1 MPQDANCPKC
11 KHVFPVTEA
20 RHPFTVACPRC
31 EGDLTVEF
39 KKPAT
44 PPEPGEPHYELL
56 VKPGA
61 LPGTSG
67 PPPVPK
73 RKSDDDDTRG
83 GGSMMVVLLSG
94 GLGLLFVLLGLGVT
108 GWYLFTQVDTS
119 SGYVN
124 RNNFSNNNRPGNNF
138 NPTPVPNPGGGGV
151 RPNPNPNP
159 NPGGIRPNPNPD
171 PFPPA
176 PNPFPP
182 NPFPPEPAKPKDT
195 FELRPVNGTPDRI
208 TPPTTLAANES
219 HAILLP
225 GRAEHVAVGG
235 GGRYIVFQFP
245 QQRRLA
251 VFDASAGDLLPDT
264 GDLEGNGGLM
274 AAGANK
280 LVVPSN
286 QRNKYRV
293 LSLPGLQRESE
304 FELPIFHGAR
314 GLAMGSRTNGP
325 LLAIDP
331 FGETVLMDLTTGKA
345 VEGSRVRNECPK
357 HQLRATADGKL
368 FLVGDSY
375 NDRDKFKLLDEQG
388 QKWRLRDPDVAA
400 AYISADGKKLYAK
413 NQVLTVTGNQLAGTP
428 TGATESV
435 WYVPA
440 VTSTGDYFLSVYL
453 KKGQFPRTK
462 DAVVVTLLK
471 GTNVSAP
478 VLTAWTG
485 LPETADLVSVFGNST
500 EVLDKHLFLIPEAKL
515 LVILNKDRT
524 RLVVRKLLI

>member
-1 MPQDANCPKC
+1 MPQDANCPQC
-11 KHVFPVTEA
+11 QHVFPVTEA

-44 PPEPGEPHYELL
+44 TPEPGEPHYELL

-61 LPGTSG
+61 LPGTGG

-73 RKSDDDDTRG
+73 RKSDDDEVRG

-94 GLGLLFVLLGLGVT
+94 GLGLLFVMLGLGVT

-119 SGYVN
+119 SGYAN
-124 RNNFSNNNRPGNNF
+124 RNNFNNNNRPGTNF
-138 NPTPVPNPGGGGV
+138 TPTPNPGV

-159 NPGGIRPNPNPD
+159 GGNKGN
-171 PFPPA
+171 
-176 PNPFPP
+176 PNPFPQDP
-182 NPFPPEPAKPKDT
+182 WPPEPPKPKDT
-195 FELRPVNGTPDRI
+195 FELRPVNGKLAPI
-208 TPPTTLAANES
+208 TPPSELAANEPKT
-219 HAILLP
+219 ILLP

-235 GGRYIVFQFP
+235 GGRYIVFQIP
-245 QQRRLA
+245 NQRRLV
-251 VFDASAGDLLPDT
+251 VFDANTGDLLPET
-264 GDLEGNGGLM
+264 GDLDGGGGLM

-280 LVVPSN
+280 VVVPSN

-325 LLAIDP
+325 VLAIDP

-345 VEGSRVRNECPK
+345 VEGSQARNECPQN
-357 HQLRATADGKL
+357 QLRATADGKL
-368 FLVGDSY
+368 FFAGNGY
-375 NDRDKFKLLDEQG
+375 GEGDKFKLLDEQG
-388 QKWRLRDPDVAA
+388 KKWRLRDPDVAA

-413 NQVLTVTGNQLAGTP
+413 NQVLTATGTQLAGKP
-428 TGATESV
+428 AGVTESV

-440 VTSTGDYFLSVYL
+440 VTATGDYFLSVYE

-462 DAVVVTLLK
+462 DAVIVTLLK
-471 GTNVSAP
+471 GTNVNAP
-478 VLTAWTG
+478 VLTAWEG
-485 LPETADLVSVFGNST
+485 LPETAGLANSFFNNT

-524 RLVVRKLLI
+524 RLVVRKLFI